1 MARLKLHVT
10 PGAREDRIIGWR
22 EGSLRLKV
30 RARPE
35 KGRANEAAL
44 RLLAGRLGLRRASLG
59 IVRGAA
65 SRDKLVEV
73 DGLSEDELRRRLG
86 AADPPRLSR
95 GVPPQPGAGSR

>member
-10 PGAREDRIIGWR
+10 PGARDEGIAGWR
-22 EGSLRLKV
+22 GPSLRLKV

-44 RLLAGRLGLRRASLG
+44 RLLSAYIGLPRSRLT
-59 IVRGAA
+59 IVRGTT

-73 DGLSEDELRRRLG
+73 DGLSDEELRSILGSAARR
-86 AADPPRLSR
+86 
-95 GVPPQPGAGSR
+95 PQP